1 MFDYDANIRLN
12 INDTAALAALKKL
25 EDRIAQLSDPRTAG
39 ALKNLTGSSKAKQEF
54 SALKQERAEDLAY
67 RKRKTRQI
75 ADELRLSNALE
86 LQEARRIKL
95 QRAGA
100 LDVPSR
106 KKAIAKLDKIS
117 AVNPK
122 NAEIQERVATGLS
135 RILTTQ
141 NEINRAT
148 NKNVGQ
154 KQRIADYNKQ
164 IDKLRELGATEGQL
178 RKVQKRKY
186 EFVDAAERRQTSL
199 SDRRELQLKREL
211 KLLGDTQKAA
221 RDAATA
227 VTRPGRLDGG
237 ARLPVKGGKNIA
249 NSPAALQDAYDKA
262 LAEVART
269 EKAYRNQLSKNIQNN
284 IDAEEKAKLASIN
297 RVAAAEKAQNKRI
310 NDKVKQSDRLQK
322 AKEVGIA
329 ASAKAGGP
337 SSPMR
342 AQSVLG
348 SDSSLRKKA
357 EYYERVAKSVKATSS
372 PMRAQSVLGS
382 DSSLRKK
389 AEYYER
395 INKAIEGPS
404 SSLKSGPAKSTLG
417 SPKADK
423 ARFDFYEKN
432 YKTALAK
439 VFKTE
444 QAYEKQLQ
452 ANSLNNIKAEEAAEL
467 ASIKRVAA
475 AEKAQNKRTNDKVK
489 QNDRLQK
496 AKEVGKASKGKKGEG
511 FLNFGKGQ
519 TNLAA
524 GVGFPLLFGG
534 GPGSVIGG
542 GLGAL
547 AGGFGGS
554 IIGGA
559 IGTQL
564 DKLGA
569 AALSTADAFEK
580 LGATASDLI
589 PKLGRGAGEG
599 FGGRA
604 QFLIDE
610 GSSSQVGEILR
621 ERFAEVYGDKALKE
635 FEKLAEQNK
644 KFKET
649 WEEIGVELQRLMA
662 GPLGALLK
670 GLQGISNG
678 LTGRGNEGVDER
690 RDLNA
695 KYTELQKQAD
705 AITKGGGQ
713 LSPAQQNTLENAR
726 LASAGASPDK
736 QTSLNED
743 PDKKTA
749 AEQKLIDLVNKKR
762 KIEEAVNADKLA
774 ALEQALTARRD
785 DLAILNT
792 AAGITRATAELD
804 NTRKELAAERNKI
817 LKDTL
822 KITQLEKTEAEQVAE
837 VERKRV
843 AQANALRQ
851 AQLQIY
857 KDVRNAIIETYK
869 VDSDKYQIEL
879 KTLALSQTAYN
890 QSQTRLKAVQEE
902 ANSQEQI
909 LRDKFALE
917 KLEIKELEVIVEKAI
932 LLEAKV
938 EKIKEELALKEK
950 QIKQAEVLRQV
961 GVEQYNQQQK
971 LNTLLAEQNA
981 LRAIQANDPSRTLDF
996 DAQGFG
1002 FFGDSFKLEADLFQK
1017 YNDDIDVFNRK
1028 IADAKANI
1036 AKLTEEDIRDGRADP
1051 FLKQLD
1057 TLRVLKGDYERLQ
1070 PAINAAAIEQ
1080 QRFND
1085 AFAAVAPGVNALVGG
1100 LKDVVAGT
1108 KSAGEAFADF
1118 LNTIGEQL
1126 IQTAATMIAQYIA
1139 IGIARAFAM
1148 GSSPTFNPNAPSITG
1163 NSIGD
1168 FGGGSFGG
1176 FRANGGPVSANQPY
1190 IVGERGPELMI
1201 PRSSGTVLSN
1211 SDTRQQLSSQQNTAT
1226 REQLNKMTTQSQP
1239 LNIRF
1244 ESQVINGVEYVT
1256 AEQHRQGMTQAA
1268 ERGRAMT
1275 LTTLQNSPRTRSKVG
1290 I

>member
-39 ALKNLTGSSKAKQEF
+39 ALKNLTGFSKAKQEF

-86 LQEARRIKL
+86 LQEGRRIKL

-117 AVNPK
+117 AANPK

-148 NKNVGQ
+148 NKNIGQ

-164 IDKLRELGATEGQL
+164 IDRLRELGATEGQL
-178 RKVQKRKY
+178 RKAQKRKY

-199 SDRRELQLKREL
+199 SDRRELQLKREI

-227 VTRPGRLDGG
+227 VTRPGTLSGG
-237 ARLPVKGGKNIA
+237 AR
-249 NSPAALQDAYDKA
+249 SAL
-262 LAEVART
+262 
-269 EKAYRNQLSKNIQNN
+269 S
-284 IDAEEKAKLASIN
+284 
-297 RVAAAEKAQNKRI
+297 
-310 NDKVKQSDRLQK
+310 
-322 AKEVGIA
+322 
-329 ASAKAGGP
+329 
-337 SSPMR
+337 
-342 AQSVLG
+342 
-348 SDSSLRKKA
+348 
-357 EYYERVAKSVKATSS
+357 
-372 PMRAQSVLGS
+372 
-382 DSSLRKK
+382 
-389 AEYYER
+389 
-395 INKAIEGPS
+395 
-404 SSLKSGPAKSTLG
+404 SGPAKSTLG

-467 ASIKRVAA
+467 ASINRVAA
-475 AEKAQNKRTNDKVK
+475 AEKAQNKRINDEVK
-489 QNDRLQK
+489 QSDRLQKAKEAGIAASAKAGGPSSPLPERSVLGSDSSLRKKAEYYERVAKSVKAISSPMRAQSVLGSDSSLRKKAEYYERVAKSVKAISSPMRAQSVLGSDSSLRKKAEYYERVAKSVKAISSPMRAQSVLGSDSSLRKKAEYYERVAKSVKAISSPMRAQSVLGSDSSLRKKAEYYERVAKSVKAISSPMRAQSVLGSDSSLRKKAEYYERVAKSVKAISSPMRAQSVLGSDSSLRKKAEYYERVNKAIKGPSSLLTSGPAKSTLGSPKADKARFDFYEKNYKTALAKVFKTEQAYEKQLQANSLNNIKAEEAAELASINRVAAAEKAQNKRINDEVKQSDRLQK

-678 LTGRGNEGVDER
+678 LSGRGNEGVDER
-690 RDLNA
+690 LGLNA
-695 KYTELQKQAD
+695 KYTELQKRAN
-705 AITKGGGQ
+705 AITEGGGQ
-713 LSPAQQNTLENAR
+713 LSLAEKTALENAR

-774 ALEQALTARRD
+774 ALKQALTARRD
-785 DLAILNT
+785 ELAILNT

-822 KITQLEKTEAEQVAE
+822 KITQLEKTEAEQAADL
-837 VERKRV
+837 ERQRI
-843 AQANALRQ
+843 AQANAL
-851 AQLQIY
+851 A
-857 KDVRNAIIETYK
+857 
-869 VDSDKYQIEL
+869 
-879 KTLALSQTAYN
+879 
-890 QSQTRLKAVQEE
+890 
-902 ANSQEQI
+902 
-909 LRDKFALE
+909 
-917 KLEIKELEVIVEKAI
+917 
-932 LLEAKV
+932 
-938 EKIKEELALKEK
+938 
-950 QIKQAEVLRQV
+950 
-961 GVEQYNQQQK
+961 
-971 LNTLLAEQNA
+971 
-981 LRAIQANDPSRTLDF
+981 
-996 DAQGFG
+996 
-1002 FFGDSFKLEADLFQK
+1002 
-1017 YNDDIDVFNRK
+1017 
-1028 IADAKANI
+1028 
-1036 AKLTEEDIRDGRADP
+1036 
-1051 FLKQLD
+1051 
-1057 TLRVLKGDYERLQ
+1057 
-1070 PAINAAAIEQ
+1070 
-1080 QRFND
+1080 
-1085 AFAAVAPGVNALVGG
+1085 
-1100 LKDVVAGT
+1100 
-1108 KSAGEAFADF
+1108 
-1118 LNTIGEQL
+1118 
-1126 IQTAATMIAQYIA
+1126 
-1139 IGIARAFAM
+1139 
-1148 GSSPTFNPNAPSITG
+1148 
-1163 NSIGD
+1163 
-1168 FGGGSFGG
+1168 
-1176 FRANGGPVSANQPY
+1176 
-1190 IVGERGPELMI
+1190 
-1201 PRSSGTVLSN
+1201 
-1211 SDTRQQLSSQQNTAT
+1211 
-1226 REQLNKMTTQSQP
+1226 
-1239 LNIRF
+1239 
-1244 ESQVINGVEYVT
+1244 
-1256 AEQHRQGMTQAA
+1256 H
-1268 ERGRAMT
+1268 
-1275 LTTLQNSPRTRSKVG
+1275 
-1290 I
+1290 